1 MKNTKKAFTLVEL
14 IVVITILAVLGTIA
28 FVSFGSY
35 SADARNTKRTAD
47 MNGLQSKIAA
57 STTGGTPL
65 LALVDTDET
74 DRGLTVGDVDIQGE
88 ASKASNYKAG
98 KVNFQVL
105 GEKNEDFKDPTDVDY
120 SFAATSKLRGKFEF
134 GAKLEDGAGS
144 FITKI
149 NGNYNPRAVAADS
162 EVTTVGDTGTTD
174 KTMKITPDSL
184 GKLSVGDVLS
194 VGGNPKIVKISND
207 LQTITLDS
215 APNTIVSSGATVK
228 LAVIETSSL
237 LSQDGGTTAELVDG
251 STTAFPY

>member
-65 LALVDTDET
+65 LALVDTNEA
-74 DRGLTVGDVDIQGE
+74 DRGLTVGDVDIQGA
-88 ASKASNYKAG
+88 ASTASDYKAG

-120 SFAATSKLRGKFEF
+120 SFGATSRLKGKFEF

-149 NGNYNPRAVAADS
+149 NGNYTPRVNAADS
-162 EVTTVGDTGTTD
+162 QVTTVGDTGTTD
-174 KTMKITPDSL
+174 KTMKITPASL

-194 VGGNPKIVKISND
+194 IGGNPKIVKISSD
-207 LQTITLDS
+207 LQTITLS
-215 APNTIVSSGATVK
+215 AAPTAVVSSGATVQ
-228 LAVIETSSL
+228 LALIETSSL
-237 LSQDGGTTAELVDG
+237 LSQDGGTAAALVDG
-251 STTAFPY
+251 STTNFPY

>member
-65 LALVDTDET
+65 LALVDTNLSA
-74 DRGLTVGDVDIQGE
+74 RGLDLNVASVQGRDST
-88 ASKASNYKAG
+88 ADDYKAG

-120 SFAATSKLRGKFEF
+120 SFAATSRLKGKFEF
-134 GAKLEDGAGS
+134 ATKLEDGAGS
-144 FITKI
+144 FFTKV
-149 NGNYNPRAVAADS
+149 NGNYTPRAK
-162 EVTTVGDTGTTD
+162 E
-174 KTMKITPDSL
+174 KITATANVVTSKTFKVEDADL
-184 GKLSVGDVLS
+184 GKLAVGDS
-194 VGGNPKIVKISND
+194 ITGAKIIKISSD
-207 LQTITLDS
+207 LKTITLDT
-215 APNTIVSSGATVK
+215 AVSFDVATGTELLVAE
-228 LAVIETSSL
+228 AVSL
-237 LSQDGGTTAELVDG
+237 LSEDGATTTPLVDG
-251 STTAFPY
+251 STTKFPY